1 MCARPTHYFPSAAL
15 PALHTCLPLSL
26 VSPQLTLPKWVKN
39 KHSWRASLIRR
50 RDPMMREQKTL
61 RPPTKI
67 NFILD
72 KISRALLQLWVH
84 CNTYM
89 WQPVIQQNKV
99 AAFCAKLDLW
109 GWQVNTEIF
118 DKFQILAEILKET
131 EPGTSFSQ
139 LVCDHL
145 SQLSKEFEHYIPTTK
160 DFWIEK

>member
-1 MCARPTHYFPSAAL
+1 M
-15 PALHTCLPLSL
+15 
-26 VSPQLTLPKWVKN
+26 
-39 KHSWRASLIRR
+39 IRR

-109 GWQVNTEIF
+109 G
-118 DKFQILAEILKET
+118 
-131 EPGTSFSQ
+131 
-139 LVCDHL
+139 
-145 SQLSKEFEHYIPTTK
+145 
-160 DFWIEK
+160 